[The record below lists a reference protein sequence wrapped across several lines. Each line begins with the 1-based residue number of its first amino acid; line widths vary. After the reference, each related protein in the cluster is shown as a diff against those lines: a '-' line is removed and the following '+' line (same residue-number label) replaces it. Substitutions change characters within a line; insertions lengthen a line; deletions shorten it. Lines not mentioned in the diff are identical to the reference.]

1 MIPVRVLV
9 RNFLC
14 YSEME
19 DGTPIEFDFEGSRLW
34 SITGDNGAGKSA
46 IFDAITYALFGQH
59 RGGAQD
65 DARLIH
71 KGALECEATFEF
83 RLDERLYRVRRTVSR
98 RRRKA
103 AQDPKTWQAAWFD
116 PDAGDWRP
124 IQETERERGLQR
136 WVQNQLGFGYE
147 TFVASILLLQGQSDQ
162 LITARPKARFEIL
175 SGLLDLQPYERLET
189 AALAHMRSARTQ
201 VQNLDAQLAGL
212 PAAVAEEM
220 EEARSALRAGEE
232 ALQKAQASMAQA
244 EVLVNE
250 ATRYAQL
257 QTDLAEA
264 SDALAQTEALLQ
276 DADRIRQEYQEWH
289 RLSEALP
296 KLGAALTDLQEKD
309 IQAAQ
314 AEEAGAAA
322 AAIDMEA
329 LERAKAAAE
338 KEEHQTEQR
347 ASDLRVQHDELALAL
362 PPLREILQQRSELS
376 ERAQA
381 AAEVGAAHEWEA
393 RIAQLEDDLRGRQEE
408 QRKADEELRQALEA
422 VAQAEAAVG
431 QAEQQ
436 LVARREAQDEAVC
449 SRCGQPVDPEHIR
462 RELEDAERTVA
473 LAQAPMEGAKQDR
486 LIAGS
491 DVTAA
496 AERVETTSREIETAR
511 HGLAA
516 SRRADEERQRAQA
529 RLDAV
534 IGAAAQAPA
543 DLRAA
548 VAERPLAGAT
558 AAVDEL
564 DERTSV
570 LRARI
575 QTAGEMERKAR
586 KGYRDAQ
593 QAYQDALRN
602 REQLQADAQRL
613 EEKAQGFSRQAVVRL
628 SGLNPEWC
636 RRALAQDEP
645 FVRELSTRRSALEG
659 VDKQHRALE
668 GALAERGQL
677 EPRVQE
683 LHRSVEAVRPGHRLP
698 LGEADSRQREAQ
710 SHLSV
715 SQSRRDE
722 ARETFRRL
730 EETLERRQQ
739 IETEQTAANRRR
751 ALNARLADL
760 FGRRGLQG
768 YLMNAAIQG
777 ISDLANETLARIS
790 AGQLQLQIVRQA
802 SAGGEEEIVIQTTD
816 LASSDD
822 PLDVQFISGSQKFR
836 TSVALAAGIGQ
847 YAGRGVGSVRSLIID
862 EGFGSLDTQGRQEM
876 IDELRN
882 LSDLMDRVIVVSHQE
897 DFQDRTLFP
906 TGYVLRKIG
915 QRTEVERFV

>member
-1 MIPVRVLV
+1 
-9 RNFLC
+9 
-14 YSEME
+14 ME

-98 RRRKA
+98 RKGKA
-103 AQDPKTWQAAWFD
+103 TQDPKTWQAAWFD

-124 IQETERERGLQR
+124 IQETDRERGLQR
-136 WVQNQLGFGYE
+136 WVQKQLGFGYE

-162 LITARPKARFEIL
+162 LIAARPKARFEIL

-189 AALAHMRSARTQ
+189 AALGHMRSARTQ

-212 PAAVAEEM
+212 PAAGAEEM
-220 EEARSALRAGEE
+220 EEARSALWARKE
-232 ALQKAQASMAQA
+232 ALQKAQASVAQA

-250 ATRYAQL
+250 ATRHAQL

-264 SDALAQTEALLQ
+264 SDALAQTEALLE
-276 DADRIRQEYQEWH
+276 DAERIRQEYQEWH

-296 KLGAALTDLQEKD
+296 KLGAALTDLQERD

-347 ASDLRVQHDELALAL
+347 ASDLHLQHDKLALAL
-362 PPLREILQQRSELS
+362 PPLREILQQRRELS

-381 AAEVGAAHEWEA
+381 AAEVGAANEWEA
-393 RIAQLEDDLRGRQEE
+393 RVAQLENDLRGRQEE
-408 QRKADEELRQALEA
+408 QRKADEELRQALET
-422 VAQAEAAVG
+422 VAQAEAAIG

-436 LVARREAQDEAVC
+436 LAARRAAQDEAVC

-473 LAQAPMEGAKQDR
+473 LAQAPMESAKQDR
-486 LIAGS
+486 LVAGNEAA
-491 DVTAA
+491 AA
-496 AERVETTSREIETAR
+496 AERLETTSREIEAAR

-516 SRRADEERQRAQA
+516 SRRAEEERQRAQA
-529 RLDAV
+529 RLDAA
-534 IGAAAQAPA
+534 IGAAGQAPA

-548 VAERPLAGAT
+548 VAERPLAGA
-558 AAVDEL
+558 AARVHEL
-564 DERTSV
+564 GERISA
-570 LRARI
+570 LRAQL
-575 QTAGEMERKAR
+575 QTAGEAERKAR

-602 REQLQADAQRL
+602 REQLRADAQRL
-613 EEKAQGFSRQAVVRL
+613 EEKAQGFGRQAVVRL

-645 FVRELSTRRSALEG
+645 FVRELSIRRSALED
-659 VDKQHRALE
+659 VDDQHRALE
-668 GALAERGQL
+668 GALAERGRL

-683 LHRSVEAVRPGHRLP
+683 LHRSVETVRPEHRLP
-698 LGEADSRQREAQ
+698 LEEADGLQREAQ
-710 SHLSV
+710 SHLSD
-715 SQSRRDE
+715 SQSHRDE

-730 EETLERRQQ
+730 EEALERRQQ

-751 ALNARLADL
+751 ALYARLADL

-790 AGQLQLQIVRQA
+790 GGQLQLQIVRQA

-836 TSVALAAGIGQ
+836 TSVALASGIGQ

-906 TGYVLRKIG
+906 TGYVLRKVG